1 MIRFVGFN
9 WRAVAL
15 AAGLLLTTAP
25 YPASGQVGPA
35 DSQSNIACVERLE
48 MPDYPA
54 LPLAARIQ
62 GVQTVTVSLSQEA
75 TVQIGESSFESRS
88 TGVERYFKESA
99 EKALRISGFS
109 HRQGN
114 LWVTDMV
121 EWYREGRLA

>member
-1 MIRFVGFN
+1 
-9 WRAVAL
+9 
-15 AAGLLLTTAP
+15 
-25 YPASGQVGPA
+25 
-35 DSQSNIACVERLE
+35 

-75 TVQIGESSFESRS
+75 TVQTVESSFESRS

-99 EKALRISGFS
+99 EKALRISRFS
-109 HRQGN
+109 PRQGN